1 MADDAMNQTE
11 TSRAEF
17 WDARYRAHE
26 APWDPEP
33 NPILE
38 AEAAGLVPGKALE
51 VGCGEGSD
59 AVWLARRGW
68 QVVAVDLSQVAL
80 DRGREAAPDASV
92 EWRQA
97 DILNWEPPKEAFD
110 LVAAHFLHFSPAD
123 RPVVFGRLA
132 RAVRPGGRLLYV
144 THHPLDLQTTLRR
157 PPTPDVLHS
166 AEDVAALLEPKKWE
180 ILAQDARPRLVKDSE
195 GNPVTAHDAVLSA
208 RRLPG

>member
-1 MADDAMNQTE
+1 MNQTE
-11 TSRAEF
+11 MSQAEL

-38 AEAAGLVPGKALE
+38 AEAAGLVSGKALE

-68 QVVAVDLSQVAL
+68 QVMAVDISQVAL
-80 DRGREAAPDASV
+80 NRGRQAASDASV

-97 DILNWEPPKEAFD
+97 DIMNWEPPNEAFD
-110 LVAAHFLHFSPAD
+110 LVAAHFLHFIPAD
-123 RPVVFGRLA
+123 RAVAFGRLA

-144 THHPLDLQTTLRR
+144 AHHPLDLRTTLRR
-157 PPTPDVLHS
+157 PPNPEVLHS
-166 AEDVAALLEPKKWE
+166 AEDVAALLDPNDWE
-180 ILAQDARPRLVKDSE
+180 ILAQDARPRLVKDAD
-195 GNPVTAHDAVLSA
+195 GNPVTAHDAVLLA